1 MQNNNSIEI
10 DEIPVERIDEFWEKH
25 IKYLTEDGIITEP
38 EDIEYFS
45 GSEYRDAIKSRM
57 LRNRD
62 KLHMLYFLKE
72 GERIG
77 AAQFVT
83 YQSEDGKCFLLDFWV
98 FPEYRGN
105 GTGRSCFYALE
116 RYVKKDGAVYFEINC
131 SKQDSVRFWKSLGFV
146 ENGIDEHG
154 VPLFIRR

>member
-72 GERIG
+72 GER
-77 AAQFVT
+77 
-83 YQSEDGKCFLLDFWV
+83 
-98 FPEYRGN
+98 
-105 GTGRSCFYALE
+105 
-116 RYVKKDGAVYFEINC
+116 
-131 SKQDSVRFWKSLGFV
+131 SL
-146 ENGIDEHG
+146 
-154 VPLFIRR
+154 